1 MSDSSKFSF
10 GSIPVMREVPPGM
23 DARFRFTGPGK
34 IVETELYGEK
44 MSFPISLTFHP
55 SYDTLPPLSG
65 LVSVAKRDELEA
77 ELEGQTVECN
87 WQTKCQ
93 SAKQLMQQLEQ
104 RTPESANKLSKFAKE
119 LKQHYENSEWQLSRF
134 DTGAYWLEVLFP

>member
-1 MSDSSKFSF
+1 MTDKSKFSF

-34 IVETELYGEK
+34 IVETEQYGEK
-44 MSFPISLTFHP
+44 LSFPISLSFHP
-55 SYDTLPPLSG
+55 SYDTLAPLPDN
-65 LVSVAKRDELEA
+65 VVDREKKEA
-77 ELEGQTVECN
+77 ELAGQTIECN

-93 SAKQLMQQLEQ
+93 SAKQLMKQLNEQ
-104 RTPESANKLSKFAKE
+104 PGDNFTKE
-119 LKQHYENSEWQLSRF
+119 LKQHYEKSEWQLSRF

>member
-1 MSDSSKFSF
+1 MSLDNKFSF
-10 GSIPVMREVPPGM
+10 GSVPVMREVPPGM

-34 IVETELYGEK
+34 IVETEQYGEK
-44 MSFPISLTFHP
+44 LSFPISLSFHP

-65 LVSVAKRDELEA
+65 MVSDVKRDELEA
-77 ELEGQTVECN
+77 ELKGQTIECN

-93 SAKQLMQQLEQ
+93 SAKQLMKQLNEQ
-104 RTPESANKLSKFAKE
+104 PGDKFQKE
-119 LKQHYENSEWQLSRF
+119 LKQHYDKSEWQLSRF

>member
-34 IVETELYGEK
+34 IVETEQYGEK
-44 MSFPISLTFHP
+44 MSFPISLSFHP
-55 SYDTLPPLSG
+55 SYDSLAPLPDN
-65 LVSVAKRDELEA
+65 VVDRVKKEA
-77 ELEGQTVECN
+77 ELEGQTIDCN

-93 SAKQLMQQLEQ
+93 SAKQLMKQLNEQ
-104 RTPESANKLSKFAKE
+104 PGDNFTKE
-119 LKQHYENSEWQLSRF
+119 LKQHYEKSEWQLSRF

>member
-23 DARFRFTGPGK
+23 DAKFRFTGPGK
-34 IVETELYGEK
+34 IVETEQYGEK
-44 MSFPISLTFHP
+44 LSFPISLSYHP
-55 SYDTLPPLSG
+55 SYDSLPPLPDN
-65 LVSVAKRDELEA
+65 VVDRDKKEA
-77 ELEGQTVECN
+77 ELEGQTIECN

-93 SAKQLMQQLEQ
+93 SAKQLMKQLNEVIKMSV
-104 RTPESANKLSKFAKE
+104 EKGKFQKE
-119 LKQHYENSEWQLSRF
+119 LKQHYEKSEWQLTRF